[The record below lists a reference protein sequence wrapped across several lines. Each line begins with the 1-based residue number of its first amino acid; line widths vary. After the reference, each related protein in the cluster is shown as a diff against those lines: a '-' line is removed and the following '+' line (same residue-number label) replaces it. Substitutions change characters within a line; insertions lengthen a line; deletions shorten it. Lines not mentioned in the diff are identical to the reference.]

1 MKYHST
7 AFFKIQSNLLKE
19 FLMATDM
26 PTSGTAGEK
35 LHWLFE
41 MYDGD
46 GSGELKTLLFTDNF
60 LLKGQLECLRC

>member
-1 MKYHST
+1 MKYNST
-7 AFFKIQSNLLKE
+7 AFFKIQSIFSKE

-46 GSGELKTLLFTDNF
+46 GSGELKTL
-60 LLKGQLECLRC
+60 

>member
-1 MKYHST
+1 MLFQTKQNIS
-7 AFFKIQSNLLKE
+7 KE

-35 LHWLFE
+35 LKWLFE

-46 GSGELKTLLFTDNF
+46 GSGEPKTLLYSW
-60 LLKGQLECLRC
+60 Q